1 MATAAHEDGAA
12 TKRRQV
18 SVPMRMW
25 SRAVDGLAALGT
37 LMIVVLMA
45 MIFCDVLA
53 RNLIGRIRD
62 IDAVDPLISELGA
75 LTLVMIVFLQLGT
88 TVRNNRLARTDF
100 FLALME
106 DRSPRAAAFVA
117 GLWDL
122 FGIAVCAGIAWSTWG
137 ILWKDYDH
145 SEYIGVTG
153 VATVQTWPF
162 RALILVGVAV
172 AALQFVIQ
180 AAQSFARAAVP
191 ADKIP

>member
-53 RNLIGRIRD
+53 RNLIGGSL
-62 IDAVDPLISELGA
+62 PLISELGA

>member
-53 RNLIGRIRD
+53 RNLIGGSL
-62 IDAVDPLISELGA
+62 PLISELGA

-180 AAQSFARAAVP
+180 SAQSFARAAVP